1 MKVSLLFTILSLLLI
16 SNISSKSQDYAR
28 HIELSLL
35 FYECQRSGPL
45 PANNRIFWRHDSLL
59 DAGSDVGHDLTG
71 GYYDAG
77 DNVKFN
83 FPQASALTLLAWSG
97 IDFAEGYKKAGQWDY
112 YLDAIKWGADY
123 FIKCHTGENELYV
136 QVGNGQTDHQY
147 WYPPEYI
154 QYDVPSYKITA
165 EKPGSDVAAESA
177 AFLAATSIL
186 FKDIDSEYSELCL
199 KHARE
204 IYDFADKYRGS
215 YSESVHEAQGFYTSY
230 NGYLDE
236 LVWGAAW
243 LLRATGEE
251 KYREMFDKIA
261 EAEYGEQDP
270 KKYYGTTGPISWD
283 DKRPGAY
290 VLMAM
295 ITKDKRHMDN
305 AYKYCDAILKQPR
318 TPGGLWYDKNL
329 SQWASNRYASN
340 AASMLILFATILD
353 ETDSKRKEYIDFV
366 KSQMDYILGDNP
378 AGVNYVVGAEE
389 NSPKAVHHRGASGTY
404 DSTDQNAKP
413 YWDIFTL
420 YGALAG
426 GPGPDDSYKD
436 TRTNF
441 QMNEVALDYNAAFTV
456 CLAGLVHFG
465 LGVKDTGAILEF
477 DRAWPQ
483 KSPKPDIKVSMTDSV
498 LSVSTGSGMLCSA
511 WCVHFSSDV
520 DIEQVHDCIPVSLEK
535 PNYIICNR
543 RESNFL
549 DGEGTPQVAK
559 LQIKNR
565 DSFVAPTEFKVLCDG
580 FHAPQMSHPHTYKPE
595 YGHMYKVKIPG
606 GPENTEPL
614 FEMTKCWPSFL
625 CEKDPK

>member
-1 MKVSLLFTILSLLLI
+1 MKFSLLFII
-16 SNISSKSQDYAR
+16 FISSSIINIYGKSQDYAR

-45 PANNRIFWRHDSLL
+45 PKTNRIFWRHDSLVN
-59 DAGSDVGHDLTG
+59 AGEDVNVDLTG

-83 FPQASALTLLAWSG
+83 FPGASALTLIAWSG
-97 IDFAEGYKKAGQWDY
+97 IDFAEGYKKSGQWDNY
-112 YLDAIKWGADY
+112 IDAVKWGADY
-123 FIKCHTGENELYV
+123 FIKCHSKKDELYV

-154 QYDVPSYKITA
+154 QYDVPSYKIDSSN
-165 EKPGSDVAAESA
+165 PGSDVAAETAS
-177 AFLAATSIL
+177 FLAATSIL
-186 FKDIDSEYSELCL
+186 FKDIDSSYSQTCL
-199 KHARE
+199 KHAIE
-204 IYDFADKYRGS
+204 LYDFADKYRGV
-215 YSESVHEAQGFYTSY
+215 YSDSVKQAQGFYTSY
-230 NGYLDE
+230 SGFNDE

-270 KKYYGTTGPISWD
+270 KKYYGNTGPISWD

-290 VLMAM
+290 ILIAM
-295 ITKDKRHMDN
+295 VTKEEKHMQN
-305 AYKYCDAILKQPR
+305 AYKYCDAILKQPK

-329 SQWASNRYASN
+329 SQWASNRYAAN
-340 AASMLILFATILD
+340 AASMLALFASILP
-353 ETDSKRKEYIDFV
+353 ESDSKRKEYIDFV
-366 KSQMDYILGDNP
+366 KSQIDYILGDNP
-378 AGVNYVVGAEE
+378 AKVNYVVGAEE

-404 DSTDQNAKP
+404 DSTDKNAKP

-426 GPGPDDSYKD
+426 GPGPDDSYTD
-436 TRTNF
+436 TRTNY
-441 QMNEVALDYNAAFTV
+441 QMNEVALDYNAGFTV

-465 LGVKDTGAILEF
+465 LGVKDSGDILNF

-483 KSPKPDIKVSMTDSV
+483 KSPTPDITVSMTDSL
-498 LSVSTGSGMLCSA
+498 LSVSTGSGMLCSS
-511 WCVHFSSDV
+511 WCVLFESDV
-520 DIEQVHDCIPVSLEK
+520 EIEQVHDCIAQSLDK

-559 LQIKNR
+559 LQIKDKEN
-565 DSFVAPTEFKVLCDG
+565 FVAPTEFKVLCDG
-580 FHAPQMSHPHTYKPE
+580 FHAPQMSHEHTYKPE
-595 YGHMYKVKIPG
+595 YGHMYKVTSPG

-614 FEMTKCWPSFL
+614 FEMTKCWPSFI
-625 CEKDPK
+625 CE

>member
-1 MKVSLLFTILSLLLI
+1 MKLSLLFLIIISLSI
-16 SNISSKSQDYAR
+16 FNISTKSQDYAR

-45 PANNRIFWRHDSLL
+45 PKTNRIFWRHDSMLN
-59 DAGSDVGHDLTG
+59 AGDDVGIDLTG

-83 FPQASALTLLAWSG
+83 FPGASALTLIAWSG
-97 IDFAEGYKKAGQWDY
+97 IDFAQGYKKAGQWDNL
-112 YLDAIKWGADY
+112 LDAVKWGADY
-123 FIKCHTGENELYV
+123 FIKCHSGKDELYV

-154 QYDVPSYKITA
+154 KYDVPSYKIDA
-165 EKPGSDVAAESA
+165 SNPGSDCAAETA

-186 FKDIDSEYSELCL
+186 FKDVDSSYSSTCL
-199 KHARE
+199 KHAVE

-215 YSESVHEAQGFYTSY
+215 YSDSVREAQGFYTSY
-230 NGYLDE
+230 SGYNDE

-270 KKYYGTTGPISWD
+270 KKYYGNTGPISWD

-290 VLMAM
+290 VLIAM
-295 ITKDKRHMDN
+295 VTKEEKHMQN
-305 AYKYCDAILKQPR
+305 AYKYCDAILKQPK

-329 SQWASNRYASN
+329 SQWASNRYAAN
-340 AASMLILFATILD
+340 AASMIALFASILP
-353 ETDSKRKEYIDFV
+353 ESDSKRKEYVDFV
-366 KSQMDYILGDNP
+366 KSQIDYILGDNP

-404 DSTDQNAKP
+404 DSTDKNAKP

-426 GPGPDDSYKD
+426 GPGPDDSYTD
-436 TRTNF
+436 TRTNY
-441 QMNEVALDYNAAFTV
+441 QMNEVALDYNAGFTV

-465 LGVKDTGAILEF
+465 LGVKDSGDILNF

-483 KSPKPDIKVSMTDSV
+483 KAPTPDITVTMTDNL

-511 WCVHFSSDV
+511 WCVLFETDAEIS
-520 DIEQVHDCIPVSLEK
+520 QVNDCIAHSLEK

-559 LQIKNR
+559 IQVKDPSN
-565 DSFVAPTEFKVLCDG
+565 FTPPTEFKVLCDG
-580 FHAPQMSHPHTYKPE
+580 FHAPQMAHDHTYKPE
-595 YGHMYKVKIPG
+595 YGHMYKVKSPG
-606 GPENTEPL
+606 GPSNTEPL
-614 FEMTKCWPSFL
+614 FEMTKCWPDFI
-625 CEKDPK
+625 CK